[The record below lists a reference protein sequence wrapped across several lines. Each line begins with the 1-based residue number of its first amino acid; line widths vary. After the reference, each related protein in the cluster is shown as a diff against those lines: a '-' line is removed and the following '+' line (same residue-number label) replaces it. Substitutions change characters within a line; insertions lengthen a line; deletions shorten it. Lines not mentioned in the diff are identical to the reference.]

1 MARGYT
7 TRKLEVWA
15 IHAHRDR
22 RGEVDYRQLFRD
34 LAKLD
39 PTERIHT
46 TSDKVIAL
54 PSITVYKSGLVRLQV
69 YEGPRDT
76 QPLVYDTEDGS
87 ERLATTRATEVV
99 TTKTHAYV
107 DTETRE
113 AIIEYNH
120 RGAKAHD
127 VAVVLGAVGRT
138 LSQWRGLYVELA
150 PQIDREFVEE
160 LERFERIRSASVR
173 LSRPNVDWTDFSNN
187 FTAFAAD
194 SDAQS
199 GQVEMNAQRG
209 KSLSKTGGIVAALR
223 RVARAH
229 KSSVQS
235 ATVRGIREGEAAET
249 SLSLNDYK
257 AHQKVS
263 VRKDESGQVADD
275 DIEDKIRSFARA
287 RRRARGVEDS

>member
-15 IHAHRDR
+15 IHAHRDG
-22 RGEVDYRQLFRD
+22 GEVDYRQLFRD

-39 PTERIHT
+39 PTKRIHT
-46 TSDKVIAL
+46 TSDKVVAL
-54 PSITVYKSGLVRLQV
+54 PVITVYKTGLVKIQA

-87 ERLATTRATEVV
+87 EYLATTRSTEVV

-107 DTETRE
+107 DIKTRE
-113 AIIEYNH
+113 AVIEYNH

-127 VAVVLGAVGRT
+127 IAVVLGTVGRRM
-138 LSQWRGLYVELA
+138 SGWRGLYVELV
-150 PQIDREFVEE
+150 PQIDHEFVDE
-160 LERFERIRSASVR
+160 LDRFERIRSASVR
-173 LSRPNVDWTDFSNN
+173 LTRPNIDWTDFSND
-187 FTAFAAD
+187 FTALAAD

-199 GQVEMNAQRG
+199 GQVEMNARRS

-223 RVARAH
+223 RVAGVDRA
-229 KSSVQS
+229 SVQS
-235 ATVRGIREGEAAET
+235 ATIRGTRDGEAAET

-257 AHQKVS
+257 AHQKVT

-275 DIEDKIRSFARA
+275 DIEAKIRSFIRA
-287 RRRARGVEDS
+287 RRRAKGVDDS

>member
-15 IHAHRDR
+15 IHAHRDG
-22 RGEVDYRQLFRD
+22 GEVDYRRLFRD

-39 PTERIHT
+39 PTKRIHT
-46 TSDKVIAL
+46 TTDKVVAL
-54 PSITVYKSGLVRLQV
+54 PVINVYKSGLVRLQA

-87 ERLATTRATEVV
+87 ERMATTRPTEVV

-113 AIIEYNH
+113 AVIEYNH

-127 VAVVLGAVGRT
+127 IAVVLGSVGRS
-138 LSQWRGLYVELA
+138 LREWRGLYVELA
-150 PQIDREFVEE
+150 PQIDHEFVEE
-160 LERFERIRSASVR
+160 LERFERIRTASVR
-173 LSRPNVDWTDFSNN
+173 LSRPNIDWTDFSNG
-187 FTAFAAD
+187 FTDFAAE

-199 GQVEMNAQRG
+199 GQVEMNARRG
-209 KSLSKTGGIVAALR
+209 DSLSKTGGIVAALR
-223 RVARAH
+223 RVVGTD
-229 KSSVQS
+229 KSSVQG
-235 ATVRGIREGEAAET
+235 AKVRGTREGEAAET

-263 VRKDESGQVADD
+263 VRKNESGQADDD
-275 DIEDKIRSFARA
+275 DIEAKIRSFARA
-287 RRRARGVEDS
+287 RRRAKGADDP